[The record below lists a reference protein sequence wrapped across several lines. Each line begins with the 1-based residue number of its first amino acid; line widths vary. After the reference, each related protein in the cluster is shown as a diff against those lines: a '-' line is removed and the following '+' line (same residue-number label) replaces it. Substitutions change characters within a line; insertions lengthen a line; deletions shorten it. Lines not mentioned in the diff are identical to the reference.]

1 MRPII
6 KSATSVLT
14 VFSMALGIVLL
25 IPNASAAA
33 ENGNWKAD
41 GSTKTSTGQKTPI
54 EFIYKGS
61 SSEAPSQ
68 TQARVNWGDETE
80 SGEDQEDNNTV
91 SANSCTT
98 TLGSKKF
105 ICEASGSH
113 IYYQPGTY
121 IGTLTPLAYNDETET
136 NQPAGPPTTFKVIVT
151 GNPIPRPYWLSFPD
165 VTSTLSPIPD
175 MVTAPTEFSV
185 SSTRIDGV
193 QACSATFEGVK
204 KDGAGPWTFTYN
216 PTVIG
221 RSTRGRWGGTGLVFL
236 VFCDGGEA
244 VVQFDP
250 RPLFSLGGPRLI
262 SVTKEDK
269 RRKANSQWI
278 ISNNAVTEAT
288 AELLQGSKILDSI
301 VIAAND
307 RGEFTR
313 LFKAKQ
319 FKTGNTAFTVRVK
332 DTTGASMNF
341 PITVAKGWAGLSDFV
356 NPTFEP
362 CSTVTWSYNKNSQ
375 PNSSKLMYRTIS
387 QSMTLLSK
395 KTGLRIVE
403 APKGVAGDIR
413 VGWGNLSAMGYGN
426 VAGVGG
432 PGGDI
437 TLNTKKNVSVR
448 DSYAGFEQREQG
460 RQYGG
465 NGWLIAHEALHVL
478 GMGHSD
484 SNGELMSSSNADQA
498 KDGFGK
504 GDMAGIK
511 ELYRP
516 GTCG

>member
-136 NQPAGPPTTFKVIVT
+136 NQPAGPPTTFKVTVT

-193 QACSATFEGVK
+193 QACSATFDGVK

>member
-41 GSTKTSTGQKTPI
+41 GSTKTSTGQKTRI

-68 TQARVNWGDETE
+68 TQAQVNWGDETE

-121 IGTLTPLAYNDETET
+121 IGTLTPLAYNHETET
-136 NQPAGPPTTFKVIVT
+136 SQPAGPPTTFKVTVT
-151 GNPIPRPYWLSFPD
+151 GNPIPRPYRLLSPRD
-165 VTSTLSPIPD
+165 VTSTVSPIPD

-193 QACSATFEGVK
+193 QACSATFDGVK

-216 PTVIG
+216 PTVG
-221 RSTRGRWGGTGLVFL
+221 RRGGYGLVHL
-236 VFCDGGEA
+236 VFCDGGEHL
-244 VVQFDP
+244 VLFYP

-262 SVTKEDK
+262 SVTEEDK
-269 RRKANSQWI
+269 RRKANSQWT

-341 PITVAKGWAGLSDFV
+341 PITVAKGWAGFVDDV

-375 PNSSKLMYRTIS
+375 PKSSKLMHRTIS

-413 VGWGNLSAMGYGN
+413 VGWGNLSAMGYEDA
-426 VAGVGG
+426 AGVGG
-432 PGGDI
+432 PDGHI
-437 TLNTKKNVSVR
+437 TLNTKENDWVR
-448 DSYAGFEQREQG
+448 DSYAGFDKRNRYREM
-460 RQYGG
+460 G

-484 SNGELMSSSNADQA
+484 SNGELMSSANYQD

-516 GTCG
+516 GTCGRTTKA

>member
-1 MRPII
+1 M
-6 KSATSVLT
+6 
-14 VFSMALGIVLL
+14 
-25 IPNASAAA
+25 
-33 ENGNWKAD
+33 
-41 GSTKTSTGQKTPI
+41 
-54 EFIYKGS
+54 
-61 SSEAPSQ
+61 
-68 TQARVNWGDETE
+68 
-80 SGEDQEDNNTV
+80 
-91 SANSCTT
+91 
-98 TLGSKKF
+98 
-105 ICEASGSH
+105 
-113 IYYQPGTY
+113 
-121 IGTLTPLAYNDETET
+121 
-136 NQPAGPPTTFKVIVT
+136 
-151 GNPIPRPYWLSFPD
+151 
-165 VTSTLSPIPD
+165 
-175 MVTAPTEFSV
+175 
-185 SSTRIDGV
+185 
-193 QACSATFEGVK
+193 
-204 KDGAGPWTFTYN
+204 
-216 PTVIG
+216 
-221 RSTRGRWGGTGLVFL
+221 
-236 VFCDGGEA
+236 
-244 VVQFDP
+244 
-250 RPLFSLGGPRLI
+250 
-262 SVTKEDK
+262 TKEDK

-341 PITVAKGWAGLSDFV
+341 PITVAKGWAGYGDYV

>member
-121 IGTLTPLAYNDETET
+121 IGTLTPLAYNHETET
-136 NQPAGPPTTFKVIVT
+136 SQPAGPPTTFKVTVT
-151 GNPIPRPYWLSFPD
+151 GNPIPRPYRLLSPRD
-165 VTSTLSPIPD
+165 VTSTVSPIPD

-193 QACSATFEGVK
+193 QACSATFDGVK

-216 PTVIG
+216 PTVG
-221 RSTRGRWGGTGLVFL
+221 RRGGYGLVHL
-236 VFCDGGEA
+236 VFCDGGEHL
-244 VVQFDP
+244 VLFYP

-262 SVTKEDK
+262 SVTEEDK
-269 RRKANSQWI
+269 RRKANSQWT

-341 PITVAKGWAGLSDFV
+341 PITVAKGWAGFVDDV

-375 PNSSKLMYRTIS
+375 PKSSKLMHRTIS

-465 NGWLIAHEALHVL
+465 KGWLIAHEALHVL

-484 SNGELMSSSNADQA
+484 SNGELMSSANYQD

-516 GTCG
+516 GTCGRTTKA